1 MTTPDVVVV
10 GGGIVGAAVA
20 RALAA
25 AGHRV
30 EIVDSGAEP
39 GIATQASAGMLA
51 PLVETNE
58 KDSLIGLTVRGR
70 DLYRELAPVLRED
83 TGVDVGLWLD
93 GVLRL
98 AFTEAEEAQG
108 RGAVAWHRQ
117 QGLNSEWLSPGELR
131 GRCPGLSPDAL
142 GALLAPEDGAVDPL
156 ATLEALL
163 VSAARHGAR
172 LVRGEPAIGLE
183 SEAGRVTGVRTRSG
197 RRPAGAVVVA
207 AGAWS
212 GRLGGLPRPL
222 SVEPVRGQML
232 AYDWPDDEP
241 PAIVFGRG
249 GYVLHR
255 GSEALVGAT
264 MEFAGFDSTTTDAG
278 KSHLEAT
285 AAGLYPALAATGAT
299 RAWTGLRPCTPDGHP
314 IIGPDPD
321 RANLWYATGHCRN
334 GVLLAPVTGEIIAHL
349 VSGNPIE
356 QLEMDLTPVRPSRFW
371 RFTAGSQP
379 LAGRAAKADQPD
391 G

>member
-1 MTTPDVVVV
+1 MTTPDVLVV

-51 PLVETNE
+51 PLVETHE
-58 KDSLIGLTVRGR
+58 KDALIGLTVRGR
-70 DLYRELAPVLRED
+70 DLYGELAPVLREE

-108 RGAVAWHRQ
+108 RGTVAWHRQ
-117 QGLNSEWLSPGELR
+117 QGFNSEWLSAGELR
-131 GRCPGLSPDAL
+131 DRCPGLSPEAR

-163 VSAARHGAR
+163 VSAARHGTR
-172 LVRGEPAIGLE
+172 LIRGEPVIGLE
-183 SEAGRVTGVRTRSG
+183 TDEGRVTGVRTRG
-197 RRPAGAVVVA
+197 GPRPAGAVVIA

-232 AYDWPDDEP
+232 AYPWPADEP
-241 PAIVFGRG
+241 PAIVFGRE
-249 GYVLHR
+249 GYVVRR
-255 GSEALVGAT
+255 GAEALVGST
-264 MEFAGFDSTTTDAG
+264 MEFAGFDPETTDVGRAQ
-278 KSHLEAT
+278 LEAT

-299 RAWTGLRPCTPDGHP
+299 RSWTGLRPCTPDGYP
-314 IIGPDPD
+314 IIGPDSD
-321 RANLWYATGHCRN
+321 RPNLWYATGHCRN
-334 GVLLAPVTGEIIAHL
+334 GVLLAAVTGEIITHL
-349 VSGNPIE
+349 VGGNPVE

-371 RFTAGSQP
+371 RFSVGPGPRVGGSG
-379 LAGRAAKADQPD
+379 AVDQPE

>member
-1 MTTPDVVVV
+1 MTTPDVLVV

-20 RALAA
+20 RALAV

-30 EIVDSGAEP
+30 EIVDSGEEP
-39 GIATQASAGMLA
+39 GIATRASAGMLA

-58 KDSLIGLTVRGR
+58 TDSLIGLTVRGR
-70 DLYRELAPVLRED
+70 DLYRELAPALRDE
-83 TGVDVGLWLD
+83 TGVDIGLWLD

-98 AFTEAEEAQG
+98 ASTEAEEAQG

-131 GRCPGLSPDAL
+131 DRCPGLSPDVR

-163 VSAARHGAR
+163 VGAARHGAR
-172 LVRGEPAIGLE
+172 LVRGEAVIGIE
-183 SEAGRVTGVRTRSG
+183 TEDGRVTGVRTRSG
-197 RRPAGAVVVA
+197 HRPAGAVVIA

-232 AYDWPDDEP
+232 AYEWPEDEP
-241 PAIVFGRG
+241 RAIVFGRG

-255 GSEALVGAT
+255 SDEALVGAT
-264 MEFAGFDSTTTDAG
+264 MEFAGFDSTASDAG
-278 KSHLEAT
+278 RSYLEAT
-285 AAGLYPALAATGAT
+285 AARIYPTLAATGPRRT
-299 RAWTGLRPCTPDGHP
+299 WTGLRPCSPDGYP
-314 IIGPDPD
+314 IIGPDPE
-321 RANLWYATGHCRN
+321 RPNLWYATGHCRN
-334 GVLLAPVTGEIIAHL
+334 GVLLAPVTGEIITHSL
-349 VSGNPIE
+349 SGNPIE

-371 RFTAGSQP
+371 RFSVGPSSPSTSP
-379 LAGRAAKADQPD
+379 AAADQPE

>member
-58 KDSLIGLTVRGR
+58 KDTLIGLTVRGR
-70 DLYRELAPVLRED
+70 DLYRELAPALREE
-83 TGVDVGLWLD
+83 TGVDIGLWLD

-98 AFTEAEEAQG
+98 AFTEAEETQG
-108 RGAVAWHRQ
+108 RAAVAWHRQ
-117 QGLNSEWLSPGELR
+117 QGLNSEWLSPAELR
-131 GRCPGLSPDAL
+131 DRCPGLSPDAL

-156 ATLEALL
+156 AALEAML

-172 LVRGEPAIGLE
+172 LVRGEPVIGIE
-183 SEAGRVTGVRTRSG
+183 TDEGRVTGVRTRAG
-197 RRPAGAVVVA
+197 RRPAGAVVIA

-212 GRLGGLPRPL
+212 GRIGGLPRPL

-232 AYDWPDDEP
+232 AYEWPEGEP

-255 GSEALVGAT
+255 GDEALVGAT
-264 MEFAGFDSTTTDAG
+264 MEFAGFDSGATDAG
-278 KSHLEAT
+278 RAHLQAT
-285 AAGLYPALAATGAT
+285 AAGLYPSLAATGAT
-299 RAWTGLRPCTPDGHP
+299 RTWAGLRPCTPDGYP
-314 IIGPDPD
+314 VIGADAD
-321 RANLWYATGHCRN
+321 RPNLWYATGHCRN
-334 GVLLAPVTGEIIAHL
+334 GVLLAAVTGEIIAHL

-356 QLEMDLTPVRPSRFW
+356 HLEMNLTPVRPSRFW
-371 RFTAGSQP
+371 RFTVGPQP
-379 LAGRAAKADQPD
+379 RPGAAVTADQPN